1 MKQQGILI
9 DIEGL
14 DGSGSSTQVALFSE
28 YLKIRGKRVL
38 QTKEPTDN
46 VIGGLIRGVLTGSLP
61 KIPSDCLQ
69 FLFAADRSHH
79 IDRLIAPAL
88 QQNII
93 VVIDRYLWSTVAF
106 GGVDLDREWLL
117 EMQKNFLK
125 PDFSFFIKL
134 DPEKCVER
142 ITDNRFDVE
151 LFEKVNKL
159 KVVWNN
165 YLWLAEKFPEQIA
178 LIDGN
183 QSKEKVLASIVKTFE
198 EKFG

>member
-1 MKQQGILI
+1 MKQQGLLI

-79 IDRLIAPAL
+79 IDRLIVPAL
-88 QQNII
+88 QQNRI

-117 EMQKNFLK
+117 QMQKNFLK

-134 DPEKCVER
+134 DPERCVER
-142 ITDNRFDVE
+142 ITDSRFDIE

-159 KVVWNN
+159 KTVWKN
-165 YLWLAEKFPEQIA
+165 YLWLAEKFPEKIA

-183 QSKEKVLASIVKTFE
+183 QSKEKVLASIVKIFE